1 MIKLNLKAYN
11 TLGTI
16 LDLIIN
22 YFLFFIDVFFIYIKV
37 SSTKLYQDNKE
48 RLQKRDREW
57 YQSFPIKEK
66 EKKATTLSWVIQK
79 SFRRWKTGTGC
90 A

>member
-22 YFLFFIDVFFIYIKV
+22 YFLFFIDVFFIYMKV
-37 SSTKLYQDNKE
+37 SSTKLYPDNKE